1 MLLEERA
8 KKGGGI
14 VTAAPSSRLLPSS
27 PSSPCPVCGRDD
39 KGGDCR
45 LSDDGALVLCHH
57 GSSFSPPSG
66 LSKGEVVLGRDFQNW
81 AYVREADDGRT
92 SVFTLHEEKRPALR
106 VVEAPKP
113 AFSLARL
120 SPEAKPAKGVVT
132 AGGSI
137 FYAYSEGQQVQRT
150 ASKQFFS
157 HHRLNSTDQ
166 WSKGAGEAP
175 WPLYNEQEAIAA
187 GGWLLEV
194 EGEQCCDVA
203 SSIGLVAISQPG
215 NKALLKP
222 ELVAQRYER
231 LRGAGVEGIVYL
243 VDNDK
248 EGWKKGTALKEVA
261 EGIGLPFALVGAADL
276 WLDLPQ
282 GGSIDDLK
290 EEELAEAAA
299 LIEEVAEVFA
309 KQPKALATTAEE
321 PAKKE
326 KAAAPAKPPVLFED
340 CWRALEAHADEL
352 AKSNDSAIKQR
363 SSLANKA
370 TDLGINRLTQSD
382 LEKLIYAAQRRS
394 RPTTRPL
401 INGGRFKKKRQPF
414 SVEGLIR
421 HGLNMLVS
429 NAGVGKSRMCGS
441 LAAAWLNGLPT
452 WLDRKLSGPP
462 VEERQV
468 LIIGTDQTQEDWA
481 ITLEPFGLC
490 KSLDPFGGDED
501 EEMDLDPRVTLH
513 TLEVDTKLDAD
524 GLAIIRQWADNHP
537 NCMIIVDSFTAILP
551 PGIDEE
557 KPSAAQPLYQLQE
570 AMGTCWCIVNHH
582 MRKAAGKEGSLGV
595 GAGRGSSAIDGA
607 VSRFLTLSP
616 IYKME
621 NGVMVAQE
629 SDTRRQLVS
638 TKRGGATEH
647 LIVDSSDWSLQ
658 GTAEALKTEERRERA
673 KGGLNEEQQ
682 ACLDVLLEAP
692 DKCHT
697 TREVAEAIGIDW
709 ADEKKTTNVRRWL
722 TRLVALGLVDRFSV
736 GGIGTFKVK
745 P

>member
-1 MLLEERA
+1 M
-8 KKGGGI
+8 
-14 VTAAPSSRLLPSS
+14 TAAPSSRLLPSS

-57 GSSFSPPSG
+57 GSSFKPPSG
-66 LSKGEVVLGRDFQNW
+66 LSIGEVVLGQDFQNW
-81 AYVREADDGRT
+81 AYTGETDDNRCA
-92 SVFTLHEEKRPALR
+92 VFKLHEEKRPALR
-106 VVEAPKP
+106 LVEAPKP

-120 SPEAKPAKGVVT
+120 SPEAKPAKGIGT
-132 AGGSI
+132 AAGT
-137 FYAYSEGQQVQRT
+137 YYNYSEGRRVQRT
-150 ASKQFFS
+150 KDKQFFS
-157 HHRLNSTDQ
+157 HHRNGETEQ
-166 WSKGAGEAP
+166 WKTGAGEGA
-175 WPLYNEQEAIAA
+175 WGLYNELSAIFNNHTL
-187 GGWLLEV
+187 GCNDWTLEV
-194 EGEQCCDVA
+194 EGEKCCDVA
-203 SSIGLVAISQPG
+203 SSIGLIAVSQPG

-222 ELVAQRYER
+222 ELVADRYQT
-231 LRGAGVEGIVYL
+231 LLLAGIKGIVYL
-243 VDNDK
+243 ADNDPQGK
-248 EGWKKGTALKEVA
+248 EKAIALQEVA
-261 EGIGLPFALVGAADL
+261 EGIGLPFVLLAAEDL
-276 WLDLPQ
+276 WPHLPA
-282 GGSIDDLK
+282 GGSLDDLSA
-290 EEELAEAAA
+290 EELAGAAA
-299 LIEEVAEVFA
+299 KI
-309 KQPKALATTAEE
+309 
-321 PAKKE
+321 E
-326 KAAAPAKPPVLFED
+326 KAAALFQKPAKAPATTPEKPEKKEKPSAAKPPVLFED
-340 CWRALEAHADEL
+340 CWLALEAHADEL
-352 AKSNDSAIKQR
+352 AKSTDSAIKQR

-401 INGGRFKKKRQPF
+401 VNGGRFTMKRQPF
-414 SVEGLIR
+414 AVEGLIR

-462 VEERQV
+462 VEDRQV
-468 LIIGTDQTQEDWA
+468 LIIGTDQTQEDWG

-490 KSLDPFGGDED
+490 KNLDPFGDDED
-501 EEMDLDPRVTLH
+501 KEMDLDPRVTLH

-524 GLAIIRQWADNHP
+524 GLAVIRQWADDHP
-537 NCMIIVDSFTAILP
+537 SCMIIIDSFAATLP

-557 KPSAAQPLYQLQE
+557 KTSAAQPLYQLQE
-570 AMGTCWCIVNHH
+570 AMGSCWCIVAHH

-658 GTAEALKTEERRERA
+658 GSAEALKTEERRERA
-673 KGGLNEEQQ
+673 KGGLNEDQQ
-682 ACLDVLLEAP
+682 TCFDALVEDP
-692 DKCHT
+692 QKCFT

>member
-1 MLLEERA
+1 M
-8 KKGGGI
+8 
-14 VTAAPSSRLLPSS
+14 TAAPSSRLLPSS
-27 PSSPCPVCGRDD
+27 PSNPCPICGRDD
-39 KGGDCR
+39 TKGSCR
-45 LSDDGALVLCHH
+45 FSDDGPKWLCHK
-57 GSSFSPPSG
+57 GSTFHPPIG
-66 LSKGEVVLGRDFQNW
+66 LKKGDLHLGKDFQNW
-81 AYVREADDGRT
+81 AYCRDARDGRT
-92 SVFTLHEEKRPALR
+92 STFKLHEEKRPALR
-106 VVEAPKP
+106 LVEAPKP

-120 SPEAKPAKGVVT
+120 SAEAKPARGVPT

-137 FYAYSEGQQVQRT
+137 FYAYSPLQQVQRT

-175 WPLYNEQEAIAA
+175 WPVYNEQEALAA
-187 GGWLLEV
+187 SGWLLEG
-194 EGEQCCDVA
+194 EGEKVTDCA
-203 SSIGLVAISQPG
+203 SAIGLVAFSQPG

-222 ELVAQRYER
+222 DLIAPRYER
-231 LRGAGVEGIVYL
+231 LRGAGCSGIVYL
-243 VDNDK
+243 ADNDPQGK
-248 EGWKKGTALKEVA
+248 EKAIALQAVA
-261 EGIGLPFALVGAADL
+261 EGIGLPFLLLPAEDL
-276 WLDLPQ
+276 WPHLPK
-282 GGSIDDLK
+282 GGSLDDLTP
-290 EEELAEAAA
+290 EELAGAAAKIEEAAVLFQKPA
-299 LIEEVAEVFA
+299 
-309 KQPKALATTAEE
+309 KALATTTEK
-321 PAKKE
+321 PQKKE
-326 KAAAPAKPPVLFED
+326 KPAAPAKPPVLFED

-382 LEKLIYAAQRRS
+382 LEKLIYAAQKRS
-394 RPTTRPL
+394 RPTTKPL
-401 INGGRFKKKRQPF
+401 INGGTFTKKRQPF
-414 SVEGLIR
+414 AVEGLIR

-452 WLDRKLSGPP
+452 WLERKLTGPP

-468 LIIGTDQTQEDWA
+468 LIIGTDQTIEDWA
-481 ITLEPFGLC
+481 ITLEPVGLC
-490 KSLDPFGGDED
+490 TSLDPLGGDDD
-501 EEMDLDPRVTLH
+501 EEMKLDHRITLH
-513 TLEVDTKLDAD
+513 TLETDTKLDAD

-537 NCMIIVDSFTAILP
+537 NCMIIVDSFTTCLP

-557 KPSAAQPLYQLQE
+557 KTSAAQPLYQLQE
-570 AMGTCWCIVNHH
+570 AMGTCWCIVAHH

-647 LIVDSSDWSLQ
+647 LIVDSADWSLQ
-658 GTAEALKTEERRERA
+658 GSAEALKTEERRERA
-673 KGGLNEEQQ
+673 KGGLNDDQQ
-682 ACLDVLLEAP
+682 ACLDVLVEDP
-692 DKCHT
+692 EKCHT
-697 TREVAEAIGIDW
+697 TREVAEELGIDW
-709 ADEKKTTNVRRWL
+709 SDEKKSTNVRRWL
-722 TRLVALGLVDRFSV
+722 SRLVALGLVDRFSV

>member
-1 MLLEERA
+1 M
-8 KKGGGI
+8 
-14 VTAAPSSRLLPSS
+14 TAAPSSRLLPSS
-27 PSSPCPVCGRDD
+27 PSNPCPICGRDD
-39 KGGDCR
+39 TKGSCR
-45 LSDDGALVLCHH
+45 YSDDGPKWLCHR
-57 GSSFSPPSG
+57 GSTHQPPVG
-66 LSKGEVVLGRDFQNW
+66 LKIGDLHLGNDLEQW
-81 AYVREADDGRT
+81 AYCGESADGRT
-92 SVFTLHEEKRPALR
+92 EIYKLHEEKRPALR
-106 VVEAPKP
+106 LVEAQKP
-113 AFSLARL
+113 FSLARL

-150 ASKQFFS
+150 KDKQFFS
-157 HHRLNSTDQ
+157 QHRLSSSDQ

-175 WPLYNEQEAIAA
+175 WPLYNEPTALAA
-187 GGWLLEV
+187 SGWLV
-194 EGEQCCDVA
+194 EGEGEKVTDYA
-203 SSIGLVAISQPG
+203 SAIGLVAFSQPG

-222 ELVAQRYER
+222 ELVAPRYER
-231 LRGAGVEGIVYL
+231 LRGSGCSGIVYL
-243 VDNDK
+243 ADNDPQGK
-248 EGWKKGTALKEVA
+248 EKAIALQEVA
-261 EGIGLPFALVGAADL
+261 EGIGLPFVLLAAEDL
-276 WLDLPQ
+276 WPHLPK
-282 GGSIDDLK
+282 GGSLDDLSA
-290 EEELAEAAA
+290 EELAGAAEKIEKAAA
-299 LIEEVAEVFA
+299 LFHKPA
-309 KQPKALATTAEE
+309 KAPATTAKKPE
-321 PAKKE
+321 KKE
-326 KAAAPAKPPVLFED
+326 KTAPAKPPISFED
-340 CWRALEAHADEL
+340 CWQALEAHADEL
-352 AKSNDSAIKQR
+352 AKSKDSAIKQR

-382 LEKLIYAAQRRS
+382 LEKLLYSAQRRS
-394 RPTTRPL
+394 RPTTKPL
-401 INGGRFKKKRQPF
+401 INGGTFTKKRQPF
-414 SVEGLIR
+414 AVEGLIR

-452 WLDRKLSGPP
+452 WLGRKLTGPP
-462 VEERQV
+462 IEERQV
-468 LIIGTDQTQEDWA
+468 LIIGTDQTIEDWA
-481 ITLEPFGLC
+481 ITLEPVGLC
-490 KSLDPFGGDED
+490 TSLDPLGGDDD
-501 EEMDLDPRVTLH
+501 EEMKLDPRVTLH
-513 TLEVDTKLDAD
+513 TLETDTKLDVD
-524 GLAIIRQWADNHP
+524 GLAIIRQWADDHP
-537 NCMIIVDSFTAILP
+537 NCMIIVDSFTTTLP

-557 KPSAAQPLYQLQE
+557 KTSAAQPLYQLQE
-570 AMGTCWCIVNHH
+570 AMGTCWCIVAHH

-658 GTAEALKTEERRERA
+658 GSAEALKTEERRERA
-673 KGGLNEEQQ
+673 KGGLNEDQQ
-682 ACLDVLLEAP
+682 ACFDALVEDPE
-692 DKCHT
+692 KCHT

-736 GGIGTFKVK
+736 GGIGTFKVR

>member
-1 MLLEERA
+1 M
-8 KKGGGI
+8 
-14 VTAAPSSRLLPSS
+14 TAAPSSRLLPSS

-57 GSSFSPPSG
+57 GSSFKPPSG
-66 LSKGEVVLGRDFQNW
+66 LSIGEVVLGQDFQNW
-81 AYVREADDGRT
+81 AYTGETDDNRCA
-92 SVFTLHEEKRPALR
+92 VFKLHEEKRPALR
-106 VVEAPKP
+106 LVEAPKP
-113 AFSLARL
+113 AITIARL

-132 AGGSI
+132 AAGI
-137 FYAYSEGQQVQRT
+137 YYTYSEGQRVQRT
-150 ASKQFFS
+150 KDKQFFS
-157 HHRLNSTDQ
+157 QHRTSTAEQ
-166 WSKGAGEAP
+166 WKAGAGEAP
-175 WPLYNEQEAIAA
+175 WPLYGEQEAIAV
-187 GGWLLEV
+187 GGWLLEL
-194 EGEQCCDVA
+194 EGEKCCDVA

-215 NKALLKP
+215 NKALQKP

-231 LRGAGVEGIVYL
+231 LHGAGVEGIIYL
-243 VDNDK
+243 ADNDT
-248 EGWKKGTALKEVA
+248 EGCKKGSALKQVA
-261 EGIGLPFALVGAADL
+261 EAIGLPFILIYAFEF
-276 WLDLPQ
+276 WPHLPA
-282 GGSIDDLK
+282 GGSIDDLT
-290 EEELAEAAA
+290 A
-299 LIEEVAEVFA
+299 EEVAGAAEKIEKRATCDAAVHQ
-309 KQPKALATTAEE
+309 KLPKALATTTEE

-340 CWRALEAHADEL
+340 CWQALEAHADEL
-352 AKSNDSAIKQR
+352 AKSTDSAIKQR

-382 LEKLIYAAQRRS
+382 LEKLLYSAQRRS
-394 RPTTRPL
+394 RPTTKPL
-401 INGGRFKKKRQPF
+401 INGGKFTMKRQPF
-414 SVEGLIR
+414 AVEGLIR

-441 LAAAWLNGLPT
+441 LAAAWLKGSST

-462 VEERQV
+462 VEDRQV
-468 LIIGTDQTQEDWA
+468 LIIGTDQTQEDWG

-490 KSLDPFGGDED
+490 KNLDPFGDDED
-501 EEMDLDPRVTLH
+501 KEMDLDPRVTLH
-513 TLEVDTKLDAD
+513 TLETDTKLDAD
-524 GLAIIRQWADNHP
+524 GLAIIRQWADNHH
-537 NCMIIVDSFTAILP
+537 NCMIIIDSFAATLP

-557 KPSAAQPLYQLQE
+557 KTSAAQPLYQLQE
-570 AMGTCWCIVNHH
+570 AMGSCWCIVAHH

-629 SDTRRQLVS
+629 SDPRRQLVS

-658 GTAEALKTEERRERA
+658 GSAEALKTEERRERA
-673 KGGLNEEQQ
+673 KGGLNDDQQ

>member
-1 MLLEERA
+1 
-8 KKGGGI
+8 

-27 PSSPCPVCGRDD
+27 PSNPCPICHRADN
-39 KGGDCR
+39 KGSCR
-45 LSDDGALVLCHH
+45 YSDDGPKWLCHK
-57 GSSFSPPSG
+57 GSTHHPPVG
-66 LSKGEVVLGRDFQNW
+66 LKIGDLHLGDDFQQW
-81 AYVREADDGRT
+81 AYCGESADSRT
-92 SVFTLHEEKRPALR
+92 KIFKLHEEKRPALR
-106 VVEAPKP
+106 LVEAPKP

-120 SPEAKPAKGVVT
+120 STEAKPAKGVVT

-137 FYAYSEGQQVQRT
+137 FYAYSPLQQVQRT
-150 ASKQFFS
+150 AEKQFFS
-157 HHRLNSTDQ
+157 HHRLSSTDQ

-175 WPLYNEQEAIAA
+175 WPAYNEQEAIAA

-222 ELVAQRYER
+222 ELVAPRYER

-243 VDNDK
+243 ADNDGV
-248 EGWKKGTALKEVA
+248 GWDKGFALQEVA
-261 EGIGLPFALVGAADL
+261 KRIGLPFILVNAFEVWPAI
-276 WLDLPQ
+276 PE
-282 GGSIDDLK
+282 GGSIDDLTA
-290 EEELAEAAA
+290 EELAGAAAKIEKAAA
-299 LIEEVAEVFA
+299 LRQ
-309 KQPKALATTAEE
+309 KQPKALATTTEE

-326 KAAAPAKPPVLFED
+326 KAAAPAKPPISFED
-340 CWRALEAHADEL
+340 CWQALEAHADEL
-352 AKSNDSAIKQR
+352 AKSKDSAIKQR

-382 LEKLIYAAQRRS
+382 LEKLLYSAQRRS
-394 RPTTRPL
+394 RPTTKPL
-401 INGGRFKKKRQPF
+401 INGGTFTKKRQPF
-414 SVEGLIR
+414 AVEGLIR

-452 WLDRKLSGPP
+452 WLGRKLTGPP

-468 LIIGTDQTQEDWA
+468 LIIGTDQTIEDWA
-481 ITLEPFGLC
+481 ITLEPVGLC
-490 KSLDPFGGDED
+490 TSLDPLGGDDD
-501 EEMDLDPRVTLH
+501 EEMKLDPRVTLH
-513 TLEVDTKLDAD
+513 TLETDTKLDVD
-524 GLAIIRQWADNHP
+524 GLAIIRQWADDHP
-537 NCMIIVDSFTAILP
+537 SCMIIVDSFTTTLP

-557 KPSAAQPLYQLQE
+557 KTSAAQPLYQLQE
-570 AMGTCWCIVNHH
+570 AMGTCWCIVAHH

-621 NGVMVAQE
+621 NGVMTAQE

-647 LIVDSSDWSLQ
+647 LIVDSRDWSLQ
-658 GTAEALKTEERRERA
+658 GSAEALKTEERRERA
-673 KGGLNEEQQ
+673 KGGLNEDQQ
-682 ACLDVLLEAP
+682 ACFDVLVEAP
-692 DKCHT
+692 EKCHT

-722 TRLVALGLVDRFSV
+722 TRLVALGLVDRFTV
-736 GGIGTFKVK
+736 GGIGTFKAK

>member
-1 MLLEERA
+1 
-8 KKGGGI
+8 
-14 VTAAPSSRLLPSS
+14 VTAALSSKLFESGPFN
-27 PSSPCPVCGRDD
+27 PCVICGRDSS
-39 KGGDCR
+39 GDCR
-45 LSDDGALVLCHH
+45 YSDDGPKWLCHH
-57 GSSFSPPSG
+57 GTTFSPPLCKKRETIVG
-66 LSKGEVVLGRDFQNW
+66 KDGQLW
-81 AYVREADDGRT
+81 AYTGESKDKRCA
-92 SVFTLHEEKRPALR
+92 VFKLHEEKRPALR
-106 VVEAPKP
+106 LVETLKP
-113 AFSLARL
+113 AFTIARL
-120 SPEAKPAKGVVT
+120 SADAKPAKGVVT
-132 AGGSI
+132 AAGT
-137 FYAYSEGQQVQRT
+137 YYRYSDGQQVQRQNQSDG
-150 ASKQFFS
+150 SKKFWPQTKVNGSFV
-157 HHRLNSTDQ
+157 
-166 WSKGAGEAP
+166 SKKGEAS
-175 WPLYNEQEAIAA
+175 WPAYNEAA
-187 GGWLLEV
+187 ALASGGWVLEL
-194 EGEQCCDVA
+194 EGEQCCDIA
-203 SSIGLVAISQPG
+203 SSIGLSAISQPG
-215 NKALLKP
+215 FLALSQ
-222 ELVAQRYER
+222 ELVAPRYER
-231 LRGAGVEGIVYL
+231 LRGAGCSGIVYL
-243 VDNDK
+243 ADADDK
-248 EGWKKGTALKEVA
+248 GKQKAIALEAVA
-261 EGIGLPFALVGAADL
+261 EAIGFPFLLLAAEDIWPHLPA
-276 WLDLPQ
+276 
-282 GGSIDDLK
+282 GGSIDDLTA
-290 EEELAEAAA
+290 EELAEAAA
-299 LIEEVAEVFA
+299 KIEKAAALFQKPA
-309 KQPKALATTAEE
+309 KALATTTEE

-340 CWRALEAHADEL
+340 CWQALEAHADEL

-394 RPTTRPL
+394 RPTTKPL
-401 INGGRFKKKRQPF
+401 INGGTFTKKRQPF
-414 SVEGLIR
+414 AVEGLIR

-513 TLEVDTKLDAD
+513 TLETDTKLDAD
-524 GLAIIRQWADNHP
+524 GLAIIRQWADDHP

-557 KPSAAQPLYQLQE
+557 KTSAAQPLYQLQE
-570 AMGTCWCIVNHH
+570 AMGSCWCIVAHH

-658 GTAEALKTEERRERA
+658 GSAEALKTEERRERA
-673 KGGLNEEQQ
+673 KGGLNEDQQ

-709 ADEKKTTNVRRWL
+709 TDEKKTTNVRRWL

>member
-1 MLLEERA
+1 
-8 KKGGGI
+8 

-27 PSSPCPVCGRDD
+27 PSNPCPICGRDD

-45 LSDDGALVLCHH
+45 LSEDGALVLCHH
-57 GSSFSPPSG
+57 GSSLSPPSG

-81 AYVREADDGRT
+81 AYVRESDDGRT
-92 SVFTLHEEKRPALR
+92 SVFTIHEEERPVLR
-106 VVEAPKP
+106 LVEAAKP
-113 AFSLARL
+113 FSLARL
-120 SPEAKPAKGVVT
+120 SLGAKPAKGIAT
-132 AGGSI
+132 AAGT
-137 FYAYSEGQQVQRT
+137 YYNYSEGQRVQRT
-150 ASKQFFS
+150 KDKQFFS

-175 WPLYNEQEAIAA
+175 WPLYNEQEAIAS

-231 LRGAGVEGIVYL
+231 LHGAGVEGIVYL
-243 VDNDK
+243 ADNDK

-261 EGIGLPFALVGAADL
+261 EGIGLPFVLMGAVDL

-290 EEELAEAAA
+290 AEELAGAAA
-299 LIEEVAEVFA
+299 LIEEAAGLFE
-309 KQPKALATTAEE
+309 KQPKGLATTAEE

-340 CWRALEAHADEL
+340 CWLALEAHADEL
-352 AKSNDSAIKQR
+352 AKSTDSAIKQR

-382 LEKLIYAAQRRS
+382 LEKLIYAAQKRS
-394 RPTTRPL
+394 RPTTKPL
-401 INGGRFKKKRQPF
+401 INGGTFTKKRQPF
-414 SVEGLIR
+414 AVEGLIR

-429 NAGVGKSRMCGS
+429 NAGVGKSRLCGS
-441 LAAAWLNGLPT
+441 VAAAWLNGLPT
-452 WLDRKLSGPP
+452 WLGRKLTGPP

-468 LIIGTDQTQEDWA
+468 LIIGTDQTIEDWA
-481 ITLEPFGLC
+481 ITLEPVGLC
-490 KSLDPFGGDED
+490 ESLDPLGGDDD
-501 EEMDLDPRVTLH
+501 EEMKLDPRVTLH
-513 TLEVDTKLDAD
+513 TLETDTKLDAD

-537 NCMIIVDSFTAILP
+537 NCMIIVDSFTTCLP

-557 KPSAAQPLYQLQE
+557 KTSAAQPLYQLQE
-570 AMGTCWCIVNHH
+570 AMGTCWCIVAHH

-647 LIVDSSDWSLQ
+647 LIIDSRDWSLQ
-658 GTAEALKTEERRERA
+658 GSAEALKTEERRERA
-673 KGGLNEEQQ
+673 KGGLNDDQQ
-682 ACLDVLLEAP
+682 ACLDVLVEDP
-692 DKCHT
+692 QKCFT

-709 ADEKKTTNVRRWL
+709 ADEKKSQNVRRWL
-722 TRLVALGLVDRFSV
+722 NRLVALGLVDRFSS
-736 GGIGTFKVK
+736 GREGTFKAK

>member
-1 MLLEERA
+1 MSAYE
-8 KKGGGI
+8 
-14 VTAAPSSRLLPSS
+14 
-27 PSSPCPVCGRDD
+27 
-39 KGGDCR
+39 
-45 LSDDGALVLCHH
+45 ALAC
-57 GSSFSPPSG
+57 S
-66 LSKGEVVLGRDFQNW
+66 
-81 AYVREADDGRT
+81 
-92 SVFTLHEEKRPALR
+92 
-106 VVEAPKP
+106 
-113 AFSLARL
+113 
-120 SPEAKPAKGVVT
+120 
-132 AGGSI
+132 
-137 FYAYSEGQQVQRT
+137 
-150 ASKQFFS
+150 
-157 HHRLNSTDQ
+157 
-166 WSKGAGEAP
+166 
-175 WPLYNEQEAIAA
+175 
-187 GGWLLEV
+187 
-194 EGEQCCDVA
+194 
-203 SSIGLVAISQPG
+203 
-215 NKALLKP
+215 
-222 ELVAQRYER
+222 
-231 LRGAGVEGIVYL
+231 GIVYL
-243 VDNDK
+243 ADADDK
-248 EGWKKGTALKEVA
+248 GKQKAIALQAVA
-261 EGIGLPFALVGAADL
+261 EAIGFPFVLLAAEDL
-276 WLDLPQ
+276 WPHLPA
-282 GGSIDDLK
+282 GGSIDDLTA
-290 EEELAEAAA
+290 EELAEAAA
-299 LIEEVAEVFA
+299 KIEKAAALFQKPA
-309 KQPKALATTAEE
+309 KALATTTEE

-340 CWRALEAHADEL
+340 CWQALEAHADEL

-394 RPTTRPL
+394 RPTTKPL
-401 INGGRFKKKRQPF
+401 INGGTFTKKRQPF
-414 SVEGLIR
+414 AVEGLIR

-513 TLEVDTKLDAD
+513 TLETDTKLDAD
-524 GLAIIRQWADNHP
+524 GLAIIRQWADDHP

-557 KPSAAQPLYQLQE
+557 KTSAAQPLYQLQE
-570 AMGTCWCIVNHH
+570 AMGSCWCIVAHH

-658 GTAEALKTEERRERA
+658 GSAEALKTEERRERA
-673 KGGLNEEQQ
+673 KGGLNEDQQ

-709 ADEKKTTNVRRWL
+709 TDEKKTTNVRRWL

>member
-1 MLLEERA
+1 
-8 KKGGGI
+8 

-27 PSSPCPVCGRDD
+27 PSNPCPICHRADN
-39 KGGDCR
+39 KGSCR
-45 LSDDGALVLCHH
+45 YSDDGPKWLCHKGNTH
-57 GSSFSPPSG
+57 HPPVG
-66 LSKGEVVLGRDFQNW
+66 LKIGDLHLGDDFQQW
-81 AYVREADDGRT
+81 AYCGESADSRT
-92 SVFTLHEEKRPALR
+92 KIFKLHEEKRPVLR
-106 VVEAPKP
+106 LVQAGRPRL
-113 AFSLARL
+113 SLARL

-150 ASKQFFS
+150 KDKQFFS
-157 HHRLNSTDQ
+157 QHRTSTAEQ
-166 WSKGAGEAP
+166 WKAGAGEAP
-175 WPLYNEQEAIAA
+175 WPLYNEREAIAA

-194 EGEQCCDVA
+194 EGEKCCDVA

-222 ELVAQRYER
+222 ELVAQRYSR
-231 LRGAGVEGIVYL
+231 LLGAGVEGIMYL
-243 VDNDK
+243 ADNDK

-261 EGIGLPFALVGAADL
+261 EGIGLPFALMGAADL
-276 WLDLPQ
+276 YLDLPQ
-282 GGSIDDLK
+282 GGSIDDL
-290 EEELAEAAA
+290 EPEDLAR
-299 LIEEVAEVFA
+299 AEWFLDGFA
-309 KQPKALATTAEE
+309 TVGRDSFFEKQHKALATTPE
-321 PAKKE
+321 KKE
-326 KAAAPAKPPVLFED
+326 KPSAAKPPVLFED
-340 CWRALEAHADEL
+340 CWQALEAHADEL

-382 LEKLIYAAQRRS
+382 LEKLIYAAQKRS
-394 RPTTRPL
+394 RPTTKPL
-401 INGGRFKKKRQPF
+401 INGGTFTKKRQPF
-414 SVEGLIR
+414 AVEGLIR

-452 WLDRKLSGPP
+452 WLGRKLTGPP

-468 LIIGTDQTQEDWA
+468 LIIGTDQTIEDWA
-481 ITLEPFGLC
+481 ITLEPVGLC
-490 KSLDPFGGDED
+490 TSLDPLGGDDD
-501 EEMDLDPRVTLH
+501 EEMKLDPRVTLH
-513 TLEVDTKLDAD
+513 TLETDTKLDVD
-524 GLAIIRQWADNHP
+524 GLAIIRQWADDHP
-537 NCMIIVDSFTAILP
+537 SCMIIVDSFTTTLP

-557 KPSAAQPLYQLQE
+557 KTSAAQPLYQLQE
-570 AMGTCWCIVNHH
+570 AMGTCWCIVAHH

-621 NGVMVAQE
+621 NGVMTAQE

-647 LIVDSSDWSLQ
+647 LIVDSRDWSLQ
-658 GTAEALKTEERRERA
+658 GSAEALKTEERRERA

-682 ACLDVLLEAP
+682 ACLDVLVEDP
-692 DKCHT
+692 EKCHT
-697 TREVAEAIGIDW
+697 TREVAEALGIDW
-709 ADEKKTTNVRRWL
+709 ADEKKSTNVRRWL
-722 TRLVALGLVDRFSV
+722 TRLVALGLVDRFTV
-736 GGIGTFKVK
+736 GGIGTFKAK